1 LIGICVGPDNIGNL
15 KKYRVLRWLKAVL
28 ESGPGSQT
36 PLPRAFVDDPDR
48 PPTAYP
54 PGQWREFPVER
65 AQRSGLAAFGV
76 AYDSGRIARRFR
88 SLGTLCDSQHLKHD
102 ERRDRACVQHNR
114 GRRFQ
119 SFEAVSI
126 SDAEIEYLNW
136 PRFVGFRQ
144 LAKADCPLVCASQ
157 SLPPLGGTDRPLATD
172 PKSLRPSQRSCRS
185 AAGKTV
191 ILITAVASA
200 SALGLQTGGARRNA
214 GPHSQCQRGCDA
226 YECIL

>member
-1 LIGICVGPDNIGNL
+1 LAYGSDRALDLLAAGRIKLANLLAPAQPGGQQRLIDWHLCWPDNIGNL
-15 KKYRVLRWLKAVL
+15 KKYRVFRWLKAVL

-36 PLPRAFVDDPDR
+36 PLPPAFVDDPDR

-119 SFEAVSI
+119 SFDAVSI

-144 LAKADCPLVCASQ
+144 LAKADCPLV
-157 SLPPLGGTDRPLATD
+157 
-172 PKSLRPSQRSCRS
+172 
-185 AAGKTV
+185 
-191 ILITAVASA
+191 
-200 SALGLQTGGARRNA
+200 
-214 GPHSQCQRGCDA
+214 
-226 YECIL
+226 